1 MAVVRAAE
9 KGPAEMS
16 SSTSV
21 LARLMAT
28 IEQRRANPSSRSYTA
43 SLLAGGV
50 EVIGGKVLEEAAE
63 VVDAAG
69 GRDDPEARAH
79 LVHEAADLIYH
90 LLVILAYRHVR
101 LGDVET
107 ELTRRFGISGL
118 EEKAARGSSPE

>member
-1 MAVVRAAE
+1 
-9 KGPAEMS
+9 MS

-28 IEQRRANPSSRSYTA
+28 IEQRRANPSPRSYTA

-50 EVIGGKVLEEAAE
+50 EVIGAKVLEEAAE

-69 GRDDPEARAH
+69 GGDHPEARAH

-90 LLVILAYRHVR
+90 LLVILAYRQVR

>member
-1 MAVVRAAE
+1 
-9 KGPAEMS
+9 MS